1 MKWFIGV
8 LVLLLAALLLE
19 SGLLAY
25 AMYVLLGLLLLS
37 RYLAR
42 SWIQNLEAVRHPTP
56 ATAEIGEPVKVAI
69 TIRNRGMLPIPW
81 VLLEDLLP
89 ASALAVENPRLKVKG
104 QRIQLRMFW
113 GHSEAKLH
121 YQIRPQMRGYYQLGP
136 LVMETGDLFGL
147 HRRNIV
153 AGPARDLL
161 VYPRTVPLQ
170 GYDLA
175 SRRPIGEMQICH
187 RLFEDPTRIS
197 GVREYQAGDP
207 LARVHWRATART
219 GQLHCKI
226 YEPSTLAGATILLD
240 FHETGYPSRT
250 EPMRSEL
257 AATAAASLAYAVSEQ
272 GQQVGLVSNGRDASD
287 RVRREQKEG
296 IFENRRSARDQA
308 MMRDRSERL
317 RPLVIETRSGI
328 EQFQRMREAIA
339 RLEVTDG
346 LALSSLVSETAS
358 RLARDGTIVALLPAV
373 SAETALALGSL
384 RRQGYAV
391 TAVLIRPGEEDRE
404 QFLAR
409 LLAEG
414 VLDVRE
420 LNNEAELPHLCQRQ
434 VERTSPYAFAASY

>member
-1 MKWFIGV
+1 MRWFIGV

-25 AMYVLLGLLLLS
+25 AMYVLLGLLLFS

-42 SWIQNLEAVRHPTP
+42 SWIRNLEAVRHPTEP
-56 ATAEIGEPVKVAI
+56 TAEIGEVVKVSI
-69 TIRNRGMLPIPW
+69 TIRNRGLLPVPW

-89 ASALAVENPRLKVKG
+89 ASALAVENPRLKIKG
-104 QRIQLRMFW
+104 QRIQLRMLW
-113 GHSEAKLH
+113 GRSEGKLQ

-153 AGPARDLL
+153 CGPARDLL

-175 SRRPIGEMQICH
+175 SRRPIGEIQISH

-226 YEPSTLAGATILLD
+226 YEPSTLSGATILLD
-240 FHETGYPSRT
+240 FHESGYPSRV
-250 EPMRSEL
+250 EPLRSEL
-257 AATAAASLAYAVSEQ
+257 AATAANSLAYAVTEV
-272 GQQVGLVSNGRDASD
+272 GQQVGLVTNGRDAVD

-296 IFENRRSARDQA
+296 IFENRGSARDQA
-308 MMRDRSERL
+308 MMKDRSERL
-317 RPLVIETRSGI
+317 RPLVVETRSGI

-339 RLEVTDG
+339 RLELTDG
-346 LALSSLVSETAS
+346 LTLDGLVCESAS
-358 RLARDGTIVALLPAV
+358 RLARDATIIALLPAV

-391 TAVLIRPGEEDRE
+391 TAVLVMPGDDDRE
-404 QFLAR
+404 QFFAR

-420 LNNEAELPHLCQRQ
+420 LNSEAELPALCQKQ
-434 VERTSPYAFAASY
+434 VERSAPYAFAVSY

>member
-1 MKWFIGV
+1 MKWFLGI
-8 LVLLLAALLLE
+8 LVLLLVALLLE

-42 SWIQNLEAVRHPTP
+42 SWIRNLEAVRHPTP
-56 ATAEIGEPVKVAI
+56 ATAEIGESVKVVL
-69 TIRNRGMLPIPW
+69 TIRNRGLLPIPW

-89 ASALAVENPRLKVKG
+89 TSALAVENPRLKIKG
-104 QRIQLRMFW
+104 QRIQLRMLW
-113 GHSEAKLH
+113 GRSEAKLQ
-121 YQIRPQMRGYYQLGP
+121 YQVRPQMRGYYQLGP

-175 SRRPIGEMQICH
+175 SRRPIGEIQICH

-240 FHETGYPSRT
+240 FHESGYPSRV
-250 EPMRSEL
+250 EPIRSEL
-257 AATAAASLAYAVSEQ
+257 AATAAASLAYAVAEL
-272 GQQVGLVSNGRDASD
+272 GQQVGLVTNGRDAVD
-287 RVRREQKEG
+287 RIRREQKEG
-296 IFENRRSARDQA
+296 IFENRPRARDQA

-317 RPLVIETRSGI
+317 RPLIVETRSGI

-339 RLEVTDG
+339 RLELTDG
-346 LALSSLVSETAS
+346 LTLGALVSEAAS
-358 RLARDGTIVALLPAV
+358 RLTRDATIVALLPAV
-373 SAETALALGSL
+373 NAEAALALGSL

-391 TAVLIRPGEEDRE
+391 SAILIRPGEEDRE
-404 QFLAR
+404 QYFAR

-420 LNNEAELPHLCQRQ
+420 LNSESELPHLCQRQ
-434 VERTSPYAFAASY
+434 VQRTAPYAFAVSY

>member
-1 MKWFIGV
+1 MKWFIGI

-42 SWIQNLEAVRHPTP
+42 SWIRNLEAVRHPTP
-56 ATAEIGEPVKVAI
+56 STAEIEEKVKVAI
-69 TIRNRGMLPIPW
+69 TIRNRGLLPIPW

-89 ASALAVENPRLKVKG
+89 ASALTIDNPRLKVKG
-104 QRIQLRMFW
+104 QRIQLRMLW
-113 GHSEAKLH
+113 GRSEAKLQ
-121 YQIRPQMRGYYQLGP
+121 YQVRPQMRGYYQLGP

-153 AGPARDLL
+153 AGPSRDLL

-175 SRRPIGEMQICH
+175 SRRPIGEIQICH

-207 LARVHWRATART
+207 LSRVHWRATART

-240 FHETGYPSRT
+240 FHETGYPSRV
-250 EPMRSEL
+250 EPVRSEL
-257 AATAAASLAYAVSEQ
+257 AATAAASLAYAVTEL
-272 GQQVGLVSNGRDASD
+272 GQQVGLVTNGRDAVD
-287 RVRREQKEG
+287 RVRRQQKAG
-296 IFENRRSARDQA
+296 IFESRRSARDQA
-308 MMRDRSERL
+308 MMKDRSDRL
-317 RPLVIETRSGI
+317 RPLIVETRSGI

-339 RLEVTDG
+339 RLELTDG
-346 LALSSLVSETAS
+346 LTLGGLVSEAAS
-358 RLARDGTIVALLPAV
+358 RLARDATIVALLPDV
-373 SAETALALGSL
+373 TAEAALALGSL

-391 TAVLIRPGEEDRE
+391 TAILVLPGEEDRE
-404 QFLAR
+404 QYFAR

-414 VLDVRE
+414 VLDVRQ
-420 LNNEAELPHLCQRQ
+420 LNSEAELPQLCQRQ
-434 VERTSPYAFAASY
+434 VQRTAPYAFAASY